1 MVYCS
6 CWLTNLAQL
15 NHELA
20 HCAMHEGR
28 GNRWLDDTDWSVG
41 VVTECST
48 ATAAAAAA
56 AAADA
61 MVMMLVC
68 RITSHLS

>member
-1 MVYCS
+1 M
-6 CWLTNLAQL
+6 AQL
-15 NHELA
+15 NHELD

-28 GNRWLDDTDWSVG
+28 GNRLLDDADWSVG
-41 VVTECST
+41 VVTECS
-48 ATAAAAAA
+48 TAAAAAA

-61 MVMMLVC
+61 MVVMLVC